1 MYRER
6 QILTVLGIDGWNEA
20 VAIAEEVNKLC
31 AAKADG
37 PKEGSSPEPWAGSV
51 S

>member
-31 AAKADG
+31 ASKG
-37 PKEGSSPEPWAGSV
+37 WPKESSSPGPLAGSEN
-51 S
+51 